1 VVFIVAVDVGD
12 DADIKRVVGGHDTG
26 NALHVIVA
34 AQSLLSFT
42 PSSIFELQ
50 IIANPILNTQNSNRI
65 FGPRQTNQAKLK
77 LSVKR
82 LISTPS
88 FYTNQPA

>member
-1 VVFIVAVDVGD
+1 
-12 DADIKRVVGGHDTG
+12 
-26 NALHVIVA
+26 LHVIIA
-34 AQSLLSFT
+34 AQSLPSFT

-65 FGPRQTNQAKLK
+65 FGPRQKNQAKLK